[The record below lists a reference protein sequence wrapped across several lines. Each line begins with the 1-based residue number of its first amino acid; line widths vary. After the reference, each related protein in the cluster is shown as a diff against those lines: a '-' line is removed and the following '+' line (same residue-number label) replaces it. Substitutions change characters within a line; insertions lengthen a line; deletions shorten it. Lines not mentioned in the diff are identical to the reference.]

1 MDPSLVWNG
10 AGYGLAWEDERDGHG
25 EIYFARLNPWGRK
38 IGEDVRVSQATYPNG
53 PSLVWTGTGY
63 GVVWREWSCGGDEIR
78 FARLDASGNK
88 LNPEVEVKHACYLL
102 HPSLAWNGSQY
113 GVVWEDAC
121 DSPGNDMDVYFTR
134 LDSTGDTLGDVA
146 RITYQPSDLKYP
158 SPVWAD
164 SEYGVAWSGDTKM
177 YLTRLTALGYKIG
190 DYQLS
195 SDVSDM
201 SYANRSSLVWTGTQY
216 GVAWADM
223 RDGNPEIY
231 FARMECSC
239 NDADDDNDGFS
250 GCDGDCD
257 DQDPDSYPNA
267 PELCDGNNND
277 CNETIPSDEIDHDG
291 DQYVE
296 CQGWN
301 DIQGDNPEILGG
313 GDCDPSNPQAYPG
326 APEICDEAD
335 NNCSDLQDLNDP
347 ELIADFDSDGDGL
360 PDCWELHGLDVNDP
374 DLICRSAT
382 PTDCDLPLHI
392 VPYRANRTRKD
403 IYVEVDYMDCAEGG
417 CAPDHDPSQTH
428 RPLNSTLSNAV
439 AAFANHG
446 IDLHFI
452 GSQGMVDDPIPEI
465 EPILFG
471 PSSGPGPADDFWDL
485 KWGSQQP
492 QDPCTVGPTGAHFGT
507 IADRT
512 APNCIDRI
520 DARRLVFRYAIAGHS
535 SPSGGGRAEINGN
548 DLLLGLGGAHKAR
561 AARDVAQ
568 HWGTTFE
575 KEWLDMEAGILMH
588 ELGHTLNLHHGGSDS
603 SGNPVE
609 SPGCK
614 PNHLSVMNFARVW
627 NLAGLSVGLSG
638 LPDGTPVRAKRKL
651 DYSPEILP
659 PVPST
664 PGELDESALDENLGV
679 QGPSGDRVI
688 FGGDASG
695 QPRIARAS
703 GPIDWNVN
711 GSIDGGLV
719 SRDLNFIDWG
729 SSSAGCPQSPD
740 EILPGSDEWNA
751 LGLAVPV
758 TPTIV
763 DTPPLTALPTDVA
776 FPQIEP
782 AYLDYLNGALG
793 GADVDGDGTA
803 NADDACPLTPDP
815 GGLNADAD
823 AYGDAC
829 DCLPDDADQWAAP
842 SEVPRL
848 EIPDKT
854 TIRWIQPLYFGA
866 NALVYDVIRSTNRT
880 FSTGMTCVET
890 NDGTDVQAVD
900 AEVPPIGGE
909 FYYLVRAESGCPD
922 GLGPLGYTSW
932 GYPRSVPDCQ

>member
-1 MDPSLVWNG
+1 MRGILLPLLVIWALLDVTNGLGSEGCTKLDPVDDLRITNTPSMSIRPSLVWNGTEYGLAWQEGGGTYEIFFARLDANGNKLGDNVQVTEDLDQSWHASLVWADTQYGIAWGNGFEEIFFARLDASGNKLGSDIRIVQSSYAMDPSLVWNG

-190 DYQLS
+190 DFQLS

-201 SYANRSSLVWTGTQY
+201 SYANRSSLVWTGTRY
-216 GVAWADM
+216 GAAWADT

-231 FARMECSC
+231 FAHMECSC
-239 NDADDDNDGFS
+239 SDADDDNDGFS
-250 GCDGDCD
+250 GCDGDCS
-257 DQDPDSYPNA
+257 DQDSNSYPNA

-360 PDCWELHGLDVNDP
+360 PDCWELYGLDANEP
-374 DLICRSAT
+374 DLICRSAS
-382 PTDCDLPLHI
+382 PADCDLPLNI
-392 VPYRANRTRKD
+392 DPYRANRTRKD
-403 IYVEVDYMDCAEGG
+403 IYVEIDYMDCAEGG

-439 AAFANHG
+439 AAFFQRG
-446 IDLHFI
+446 VDLHFI
-452 GSQGMVDDPIPEI
+452 GGQGLLDEPVPEI

-659 PVPST
+659 PV
-664 PGELDESALDENLGV
+664 
-679 QGPSGDRVI
+679 RVP
-688 FGGDASG
+688 D
-695 QPRIARAS
+695 
-703 GPIDWNVN
+703 
-711 GSIDGGLV
+711 SIG
-719 SRDLNFIDWG
+719 
-729 SSSAGCPQSPD
+729 SAGSND
-740 EILPGSDEWNA
+740 LGSQEDRD
-751 LGLAVPV
+751 GRHVQRHSV
-758 TPTIV
+758 GRM
-763 DTPPLTALPTDVA
+763 TAMNSATHPRRHDG
-776 FPQIEP
+776 
-782 AYLDYLNGALG
+782 NG
-793 GADVDGDGTA
+793 V
-803 NADDACPLTPDP
+803 CVH
-815 GGLNADAD
+815 
-823 AYGDAC
+823 
-829 DCLPDDADQWAAP
+829 AA
-842 SEVPRL
+842 
-848 EIPDKT
+848 
-854 TIRWIQPLYFGA
+854 
-866 NALVYDVIRSTNRT
+866 
-880 FSTGMTCVET
+880 
-890 NDGTDVQAVD
+890 
-900 AEVPPIGGE
+900 
-909 FYYLVRAESGCPD
+909 VRARP
-922 GLGPLGYTSW
+922 
-932 GYPRSVPDCQ
+932 PRTRTP